1 MRADA
6 TRLAMQ
12 SSSDLQCV
20 NIMCERVGQVR
31 GGGETDP
38 SPPSHPSW
46 TVHAQSLRPQTPSLP
61 PPVPFP
67 HTQGCACRLA
77 LSLDRMP
84 ALEEVD
90 VRGNRLPVLPDS
102 LWTRPRLRTLLASEN
117 ELAQL
122 TLPSAAP
129 SSPSS
134 SSSAA
139 GAAAAAAAAAFS
151 LPHLRVLDLS
161 NNRLTLA
168 GLRPLFALARQ
179 GGLPAL
185 EELRLAGNPA
195 VEGAAGGG
203 TRDEVERLAAEA
215 GVGKALRVV

>member
-31 GGGETDP
+31 GGGEALEDTD
-38 SPPSHPSW
+38 
-46 TVHAQSLRPQTPSLP
+46 PSLP
-61 PPVPFP
+61 PIQSGLKPHPSPPLFPFP

-102 LWTRPRLRTLLASEN
+102 VWTRPRLRTLLASEN

-134 SSSAA
+134 PSSAA
-139 GAAAAAAAAAFS
+139 AGATAAATAAAAFS